1 MAITGTSG
9 TFPRVDIAT
18 ADTGGVPTGQPLA
31 PAVLMER
38 FHLVQNKVNEQTRL
52 LQDLSDALRT
62 LGQEKAALANLE
74 EPGTAQERQ
83 VSELDGRI
91 AELSARVSV
100 ETSRLLDMKT
110 VMVQAA
116 DAVMQA
122 AKRENDNGSGSAIR
136 RLV

>member
-18 ADTGGVPTGQPLA
+18 ADTGSPAGQALA

-38 FHLVQNKVNEQTRL
+38 FHLLQNKVNEQTRL

-62 LGQEKAALANLE
+62 LGQEKAALTNLE
-74 EPGTAQERQ
+74 EPGTAQERH

-116 DAVMQA
+116 DAVMHA
-122 AKRENDNGSGSAIR
+122 AKRENDNGNGSAIR

>member
-18 ADTGGVPTGQPLA
+18 AGAGVPSGQALV

-38 FHLVQNKVNEQTRL
+38 FHLLQIKVNEQTRL

-62 LGQEKAALANLE
+62 LGQEKAALTKLE
-74 EPGTAQERQ
+74 ELGSTQERH
-83 VSELDGRI
+83 VSELDCRI

-110 VMVQAA
+110 VMLQAA
-116 DAVMQA
+116 DAVMHA
-122 AKRENDNGSGSAIR
+122 AKRENDNGNGSAIR
-136 RLV
+136 CLV